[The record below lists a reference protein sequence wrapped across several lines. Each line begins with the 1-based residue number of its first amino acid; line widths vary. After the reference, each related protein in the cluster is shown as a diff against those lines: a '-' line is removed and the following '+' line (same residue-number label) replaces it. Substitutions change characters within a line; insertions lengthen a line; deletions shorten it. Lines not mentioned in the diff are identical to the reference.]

1 MPKRQ
6 TRMFDLSTLNWTVAG
21 YLPTSW
27 TGKSMETGFALEP
40 VIPPVPVRVPGSVQG
55 ALRAAGLLPDWFAGL
70 NALACEWVE
79 NRDWMFSAPLPD
91 AWFKAGRRFVL
102 HCGGLDGN
110 GLVVC
115 NRKQVGAF
123 DNSFIPY
130 QFDLTEHIQPQGNQ
144 LHIIFRTPPR
154 WLGQVGYTSE
164 MKDWKVRFNYTWDW
178 VPRLVQ
184 IGPWEA
190 VTLAVTETTA
200 IEALRCRSDWS
211 VADETGTLWLRGS
224 LTSQVPASC
233 RVRMTLRAGGTV
245 VRTAELTDAAFAVG
259 VEWRGLA
266 VQPWWPNGEGDRPL
280 YTVICDLLDEHGNAI
295 DFQER
300 SVGFKHVAWRACAG
314 APTDADPWI
323 CAVNGR
329 PIFLQGINWTPIRPF
344 FADLTR
350 EDYRRIIAQYAELG
364 CNIFRVWGGAFL
376 EKSWFYELCDEYGLL
391 VWQEFPLSSSGHEN
405 WPHDD
410 EPSMQTLVQ
419 TAETYI
425 VRRQHHASLL
435 MWCGGNEL
443 QGGMDGGK
451 VGIGLP
457 VTLQHPLM
465 QRWQALV
472 DREDPGRRFMPSSAS
487 GPRFVASAADF
498 GKGLHWDVH
507 GPWKGPGANAAEWAD
522 YWRRDD
528 ALFRSETGAP
538 GASSSELI
546 RQYAG
551 GLPLLPGTMDNPL
564 WRRFSWWL
572 EWELFTKDVGRPPVT
587 LEEYVSWSQARQA
600 AAIGLAVRACKSRFP
615 AIGGIILW
623 MGHDCFPCM
632 ANTAIID
639 FHGQPKPAALA
650 ASAVWRKP
658 ILGSADE

>member
-1 MPKRQ
+1 MPTSPTKQ
-6 TRMFDLSTLNWTVAG
+6 FDLNTIDWTVAG

-27 TGKSMETGFALEP
+27 TGKSLETGFALEP
-40 VIPPVPVRVPGSVQG
+40 VIPPVPMRVPGSVQG
-55 ALRAAGLLPDWFAGL
+55 ALRAAGLLPDWFTGL

-79 NRDWMFSAPLPD
+79 NRDWMFSAQLPD
-91 AWFKAGRRFVL
+91 AWFKSGRRVVL
-102 HCGGLDGN
+102 NCGGLDGN

-115 NRKQVGAF
+115 NRKQVGSF

-130 QFDLTEHIQPQGNQ
+130 RFDLTEHILPQGNQ

-184 IGPWEA
+184 IGPWEP
-190 VTLAVTETTA
+190 VTLEVTEAATIA
-200 IEALRCRSDWS
+200 SLRCRSDWS
-211 VADETGTLWLRGS
+211 VAEETGTLWLRGD
-224 LTSQVPASC
+224 LAPVGASGW
-233 RVRMTLRAGGTV
+233 RMRLTLRAGGAI
-245 VRTAELTDAAFAVG
+245 VRNAELTAAAFAAG

-280 YTVICDLLDEHGNAI
+280 YTVVGELLDVHGNVI
-295 DFQER
+295 DRQER
-300 SVGFKHVAWRACAG
+300 TVGFKHVAWRPCAG
-314 APTDADPWI
+314 APADANPWI
-323 CAVNGR
+323 CEVNGR

-350 EDYRRIIAQYAELG
+350 EDYQALIEQYADFG
-364 CNIFRVWGGAFL
+364 CNIFRVWGGGFL
-376 EKSWFYELCDEYGLL
+376 EKAWFYDLCDEYGLL

-443 QGGMDGGK
+443 QGGLDGGR

-472 DREDPGRRFMPSSAS
+472 EREDPGRRFMPSSSS
-487 GPRFVASAADF
+487 GPRFFANAADF

-507 GPWKGPGANAAEWAD
+507 GPWKGPGANAVEWAD
-522 YWRRDD
+522 YWSRDD

-538 GASSSELI
+538 GASSAELI

-551 GLPLLPGTMDNPL
+551 GLPLVPGTMENPL
-564 WRRFSWWL
+564 WRRFSWWI
-572 EWELFTKDVGRPPVT
+572 EWDLFAKEVGRAPVA

-600 AAIGLAVRACKSRFP
+600 AAIALAVRACKSRFP

-623 MGHDCFPCM
+623 MGHDCFPCT

-650 ASAVWRKP
+650 AAEVWRMP
-658 ILGSADE
+658 RGRNE